1 MYVPAGCPHAFFN
14 PGRTPVR
21 MLFAVAPSGHEAYLR
36 ELGDLLS
43 TGARPDQPATPA
55 EPAPAG
61 VLQSAIEAL
70 RLRYDI
76 HQLTSL
82 VNRPVGWAGRPARQ
96 AGGAAPPSETMRRV
110 GC

>member
-21 MLFAVAPSGHEAYLR
+21 MLFAVAPSGHETYLR

-43 TGARPDQPATPA
+43 TGAPPDQS
-55 EPAPAG
+55 E
-61 VLQSAIEAL
+61 IEAP

-82 VNRPVGWAGRPARQ
+82 VNRPVG
-96 AGGAAPPSETMRRV
+96 
-110 GC
+110 